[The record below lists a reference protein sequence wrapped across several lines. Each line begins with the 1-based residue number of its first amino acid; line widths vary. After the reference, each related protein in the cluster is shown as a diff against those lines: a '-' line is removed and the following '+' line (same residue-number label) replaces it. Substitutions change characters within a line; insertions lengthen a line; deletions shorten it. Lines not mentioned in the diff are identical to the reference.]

1 MGSSH
6 LMVLEEVLFLI
17 LKKRKNHEFNYGSM
31 LKDANQ
37 CSASKYVCVRAC
49 VSVSLCV
56 LGVFINNFFIKHTLV
71 YNLSL

>member
-1 MGSSH
+1 MN
-6 LMVLEEVLFLI
+6 LI
-17 LKKRKNHEFNYGSM
+17 MDSM

-56 LGVFINNFFIKHTLV
+56 LGVFINNFFFIKHTLV